1 MRVLIL
7 ADIHSNLEALTAV
20 MDDAGDRGG
29 FDVIWCLGDTVGYG
43 PDPGPCLQLIRH
55 HKVLGVA
62 GNHDYAA
69 VGKRSADDFNYAAKA
84 AILWTSGQLSTE
96 ETDFLSALPTVV
108 TTDPFTLVHGSLR
121 DHLNEYLMAQESARA
136 TLELL
141 QTQFCLVGH
150 SHHPFICRENQGSP
164 VFYQFTEDDICSL
177 GDERLIINPGGV
189 GQPRDHDSRPSYAI
203 YDSGPMTIRRHRV
216 TYDIQRT
223 QEKMRKADLPKYLI
237 ERLDHGV

>member
-1 MRVLIL
+1 MRALIL
-7 ADIHSNLEALTAV
+7 ADVHSNLEALTAV

-29 FDVIWCLGDTVGYG
+29 FDMIWCLGDTVGYG
-43 PDPGPCLQLIRH
+43 PNPGPCLQLIRRH
-55 HKVLGVA
+55 DFLGVA

-69 VGKRSADDFNYAAKA
+69 VGKRGTDDFNYAAKA

-96 ETDFLSALPTVV
+96 ETDFLAALPTVV
-108 TTDPFTLVHGSLR
+108 ATEPFTLVHGSLR
-121 DHLNEYLMAQESARA
+121 DHLNEYLMGQESAQA
-136 TLELL
+136 TLKLL

-164 VFYQFTEDDICSL
+164 MFYQFTEDEICPL
-177 GDERLIINPGGV
+177 GDERLIVNPGGV

-203 YDSGPMTIRRHRV
+203 YDSGAMTIERHRV

-223 QEKMRKADLPKYLI
+223 QEKMRKAVLPNYLI
-237 ERLDHGV
+237 ERLNLGI